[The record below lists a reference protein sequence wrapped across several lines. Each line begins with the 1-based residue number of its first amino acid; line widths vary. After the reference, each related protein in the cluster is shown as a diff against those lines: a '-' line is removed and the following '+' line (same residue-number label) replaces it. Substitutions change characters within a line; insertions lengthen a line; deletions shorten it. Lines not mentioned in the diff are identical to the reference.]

1 MRKWILLCLMM
12 FLPQAIWAADI
23 QATLEWS
30 RRVELSTP
38 VSGVIKSVSVEV
50 GGNVKKGDVLL
61 SLDTTAFRARVAE
74 NQSEI
79 IRMEA
84 ELSDAE
90 KELGRVKELYE
101 RTIVSTTDLDQ
112 AKLRVV
118 KTQSTLSGAKAR
130 LLQNQKNLEDA
141 VLRAPFDAVVVLR
154 QAETGQSVSVGL
166 QPQMLLTLAKSG
178 EMIAR
183 MHLSLSQ
190 LEKLTKGQ
198 KVELTTAGARYTG
211 NIKTLG
217 LEPIKI
223 NESFAYPVDVLFIS
237 KLPLRAGVPAQVTL
251 P

>member
-1 MRKWILLCLMM
+1 MNKWIFFC
-12 FLPQAIWAADI
+12 FIAFATQAVWAADI

-30 RRVELSTP
+30 HRVELSTP
-38 VSGVIKSVSVEV
+38 VSGVIKSVNVEV
-50 GGNVKKGDVLL
+50 GGKVKRGEVLL
-61 SLDTTAFRARVAE
+61 SLDTTTFRAKVAE
-74 NQSEI
+74 SQSELT
-79 IRMEA
+79 RMEA
-84 ELSDAE
+84 ELAEAE

-112 AKLRVV
+112 AKLRLAIS
-118 KTQSTLSGAKAR
+118 QSTLSEAKAR
-130 LLQNQKNLEDA
+130 LLQNQKILADA
-141 VLRAPFDAVVVLR
+141 SLRAPFDAVVVLR
-154 QAETGQSVSVGL
+154 QAEPGQSVAVGL

-198 KVELTTAGARYTG
+198 KVALTAAGASYTG

-223 NESFAYPVDVLFIS
+223 NDAFAYPVDVLFTS
-237 KLPLRAGVPAQVTL
+237 TSPLRAGVPAQVTL